1 MINQLKHDKIEE
13 EKEFNKKYGQNED
26 TFFFKDT
33 SLGNKPSNQNNKPS
47 NPVKLSNGNSPKPTF
62 QGDMN
67 YKSNKSPTMF
77 GNVPVKP
84 KINLD
89 NDDLDAILLGTNNN
103 SNTNNQP
110 NKPLDFD
117 TDVILKKD
125 NTMNPRKRSARNF
138 IEKTNNE
145 ISYSKPTNQFQFNNN
160 NFSNISSN
168 NEPIII
174 NSEFP
179 SRRKNLN
186 YNSNNNANQNNGRYN
201 DIGKILDNDDGMII
215 GDSFNKEK
223 KTNNNSSSNNDGNDI
238 LFGMKSRRSHNF
250 K

>member
-1 MINQLKHDKIEE
+1 
-13 EKEFNKKYGQNED
+13 
-26 TFFFKDT
+26 
-33 SLGNKPSNQNNKPS
+33 
-47 NPVKLSNGNSPKPTF
+47 
-62 QGDMN
+62 MN

-77 GNVPVKP
+77 GNVPIKP
-84 KINLD
+84 KININ

-103 SNTNNQP
+103 PNANNQS

-117 TDVILKKD
+117 SDIIVKKD
-125 NTMNPRKRSARNF
+125 NTINPRKRSARNF

-145 ISYSKPTNQFQFNNN
+145 IPYNKPTNQFQFNNN

-168 NEPIII
+168 NDPIII

-179 SRRKNLN
+179 SRRKNIT
-186 YNSNNNANQNNGRYN
+186 YNSINNSNQNNSRYN

-215 GDSFNKEK
+215 GDSFTKEK
-223 KTNNNSSSNNDGNDI
+223 KLNNNNSNNDGNDI